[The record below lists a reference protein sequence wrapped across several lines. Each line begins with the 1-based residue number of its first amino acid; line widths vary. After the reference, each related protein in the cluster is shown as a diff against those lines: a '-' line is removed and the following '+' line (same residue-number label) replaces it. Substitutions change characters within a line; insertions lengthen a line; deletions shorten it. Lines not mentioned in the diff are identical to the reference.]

1 MQLNPV
7 IAAQLAK
14 PQPTLSPP
22 VQAVIAPAAV
32 AAQQTTAQT
41 RTQTAAAPQA
51 TGKADGS
58 RDAKSGT
65 QTGQQI
71 DTQAR
76 AIHARTNG
84 AFGHSRGSMLDV
96 LV

>member
-1 MQLNPV
+1 MS
-7 IAAQLAK
+7 
-14 PQPTLSPP
+14 PT

-51 TGKADGS
+51 AGKADSG
-58 RDAKSGT
+58 RDTKDST

-76 AIHARTNG
+76 AIHARTNRG
-84 AFGHSRGSMLDV
+84 YGHSRGSMLDV